1 MDLPV
6 ATSHHRTRPP
16 LIGILVLAAAVVLLS
31 LLPLGA
37 LRQVPGYDILIHLRW
52 ADQFYT
58 ALQEGKW
65 LPRWVPA
72 SFNGLG
78 DPTFFYYQPLFY
90 YVSSV
95 FRTLGFAPQRALMLA
110 ATVPYVVLAAI
121 VYTAILKRHTHDW
134 ALAGAALVV
143 ASPPLLF
150 VTTHMGFLPWSLGIP
165 LSVLV
170 VMESLR
176 PQPRPVRLAILL
188 GLTCLSHLLSAEM
201 ALLCAGVSRLVLYV
215 RLRPQLPQLTIETH
229 WIAGVAVGLALAAFF
244 IYPAVTQMHL
254 INPDG
259 WTKGQTY
266 HWKAAML
273 FPTFTR
279 VLYGSRWLAFQWP
292 IPLIVLGMALFVV
305 VGQRR
310 RAGPRGDAWRL
321 AVGALAALA
330 LGSELAYPLYALLG
344 PMQTLQFPFRFLPL
358 AAILAGIAFV
368 LHLCEGG
375 WRDAARPMRILAVL
389 LALGYAAQSLYV
401 EWDVYRYG
409 KPLPSRDKYMA
420 GRFGQP
426 EYLVAAHGPDWEA
439 YIKNGKLAGE
449 CARLQIS
456 CDEPAPRL
464 THAYSAVIDTPRA
477 VTLRLPMFAFPAWG
491 LSVDGA
497 PQALRPDPDTGLV
510 LVDLAPGRHAVGLR
524 WVDLPAERTGRV
536 ITLIAL
542 IALAA
547 LLFLQR
553 RAARR
558 RGRPGNRGVADAMAT
573 GAPLTADAGD
583 ER

>member
-1 MDLPV
+1 MM
-6 ATSHHRTRPP
+6 RTRAP
-16 LIGILVLAAAVVLLS
+16 LFCALVLAAVVVLLMVQ
-31 LLPLGA
+31 PTGA
-37 LRQVPGYDILIHLRW
+37 LHMVPGYDMLIHLRW
-52 ADQFYT
+52 SDQFYS

-90 YVSSV
+90 YISSV
-95 FRTLGFAPQRALMLA
+95 FRVLGFEPERAVMLA
-110 ATVPYVVLAAI
+110 AAVPYVLLAGIA
-121 VYTAILKRHTHDW
+121 YGAILKRHAHDW
-134 ALAGAALVV
+134 ALAGAVLVL

-176 PQPRPVRLAILL
+176 AQPRPARLAVLL
-188 GLTCLSHLLSAEM
+188 CLTSLSHLLSAEM

-215 RLRPQLPQLTIETH
+215 RPRPHYAVEIR
-229 WIAGVAVGLALAAFF
+229 WCIGVAVGLALAAFF
-244 IYPAVTQMHL
+244 VYPAVTQMHL

-279 VLYGSRWLAFQWP
+279 VLFGSRWLAFQWP

-305 VGQRR
+305 VGQWRR
-310 RAGPRGDAWRL
+310 PGPRSDAWRL
-321 AVGALAALA
+321 AVSALAALA
-330 LGSELAYPLYALLG
+330 LGSELAYPLYALLR

-375 WRDAARPMRILAVL
+375 WRNAARPMRIVAML
-389 LALGYAAQSLYV
+389 LVLGYAAQSLYV

-409 KPLPSRDKYMA
+409 KHLPSRDSYMA

-426 EYLVAAHGPDWEA
+426 EYLLAVRGPHWDD

-449 CARLQIS
+449 CARLQIR
-456 CDEPAPRL
+456 CDEPAPHL
-464 THAYSAVIDTPRA
+464 THAYAAVIDTPRA

-497 PQALRPDPDTGLV
+497 PQALRADPDTGLV
-510 LVDLAPGRHAVGLR
+510 LVDLAPGRHAVGLH
-524 WVDLPAERTGRV
+524 WAGLPAERTGWV

-542 IALAA
+542 VALAA
-547 LLFLQR
+547 LLLLQR
-553 RAARR
+553 AATRR
-558 RGRPGNRGVADAMAT
+558 RGDTGIHEPAGAAAT
-573 GAPLTADAGD
+573 VPQGD